1 MALNLNCRH
10 PTFID
15 CSYLARGDSSS
26 RADSVFLIPR
36 KEGDP
41 RRERI
46 DYKHS
51 WKTVCRCWLS
61 WERSPSPSLSRDFSY
76 RARWKFL
83 LNIQRGLLEGNTRGS
98 IHYPPSTYADF
109 HVQNRSWI
117 LFVLLISRHQ
127 KHTWF
132 RRWFL
137 SIFSATITLN
147 YWFTLDDDG
156 RALTIFLFFLSFP
169 LPPLPLF

>member
-1 MALNLNCRH
+1 M
-10 PTFID
+10 
-15 CSYLARGDSSS
+15 
-26 RADSVFLIPR
+26 
-36 KEGDP
+36 
-41 RRERI
+41 
-46 DYKHS
+46 
-51 WKTVCRCWLS
+51 
-61 WERSPSPSLSRDFSY
+61 
-76 RARWKFL
+76 
-83 LNIQRGLLEGNTRGS
+83 
-98 IHYPPSTYADF
+98 
-109 HVQNRSWI
+109 QNRSWI

-169 LPPLPLF
+169 LPPPPPFLGDVKRVSYEFYYLCQWRKEKLAFKKLVIFNICIIYVFKIVIREFEFQIRYEWIVMIQYIKITMMYAISFRSSCLNDSKSFSLFF